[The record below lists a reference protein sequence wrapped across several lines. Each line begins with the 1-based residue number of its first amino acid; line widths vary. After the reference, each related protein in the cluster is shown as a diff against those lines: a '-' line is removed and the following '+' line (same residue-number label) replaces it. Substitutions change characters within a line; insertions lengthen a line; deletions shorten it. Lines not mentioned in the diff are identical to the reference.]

1 MPRNSTKNIHGKL
14 IEICPFSNNLMILL
28 RIRTST
34 IQHHD
39 GMSVNIYI
47 QTLPQRN
54 GDKWN
59 KLSFTTC
66 FRILSVIYFMY
77 VIFNTQ

>member
-1 MPRNSTKNIHGKL
+1 MMPRNSTKNIHGKL

-39 GMSVNIYI
+39 GMFVNIYI
-47 QTLPQRN
+47 HILPQRI
-54 GDKWN
+54 GDGFIN
-59 KLSFTTC
+59 
-66 FRILSVIYFMY
+66 
-77 VIFNTQ
+77 